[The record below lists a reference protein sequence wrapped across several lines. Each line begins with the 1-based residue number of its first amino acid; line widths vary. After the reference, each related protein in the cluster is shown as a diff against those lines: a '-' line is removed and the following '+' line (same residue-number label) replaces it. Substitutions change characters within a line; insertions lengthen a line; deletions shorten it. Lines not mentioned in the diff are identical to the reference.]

1 MAVELLEAF
10 ATDFLEHKDLLG
22 LDVVTEDGGFY
33 YSTLDIRGTDFDC
46 TLSVDEEHLVELD
59 GLVGLRGQAVDE
71 DLGTSFYFKLLA
83 GNVYDCVHYLLNS

>member
-22 LDVVTEDGGFY
+22 LDVVTEDGGFD

-46 TLSVDEEHLVELD
+46 SLAVDEEHLVELD

-83 GNVYDCVHYLLNS
+83 GNVYDCVHYL